1 MYEVMKNLSF
11 PLFRTL
17 YIHEKIDQ
25 NGSEEAYYI
34 EREKEDQAFF
44 QQLNTK
50 MNDDLD
56 IYNCTCIISFS
67 IICPA

>member
-34 EREKEDQAFF
+34 ERERRSSLF
-44 QQLNTK
+44 
-50 MNDDLD
+50 
-56 IYNCTCIISFS
+56 
-67 IICPA
+67 PAIEYTNE